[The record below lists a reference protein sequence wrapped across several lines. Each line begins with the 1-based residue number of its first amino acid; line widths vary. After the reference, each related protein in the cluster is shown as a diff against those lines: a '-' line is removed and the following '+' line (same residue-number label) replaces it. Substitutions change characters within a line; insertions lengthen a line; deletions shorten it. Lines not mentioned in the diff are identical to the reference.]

1 MLDVIRKNI
10 LESIETKQKVLEL
23 APQIKESAE
32 IIIDALTQGKK
43 ILVCGNGG
51 SAADAQHFAAE
62 LVGRFEKER
71 QPLPSITLNTNV
83 STLTAIGNDYGYD
96 ELFARQ
102 VEAFGQEGDVLV
114 GISTSGNSPNVLK
127 AIYKAV
133 EKKMSIITLGGKDG
147 GAMKQT
153 LAEQSS
159 SGHHKGEKVTH
170 IIVPSNTTS
179 RIQESHI
186 MIIHIW
192 CKLIDEAFENVN

>member
-1 MLDVIRKNI
+1 MRNTIQKNI
-10 LESIETKQKVLEL
+10 LESIEIKQKVLEL
-23 APQIKESAE
+23 APQIEESAKT
-32 IIIDALTQGKK
+32 IIDALKQGKK

-51 SAADAQHFAAE
+51 SAADAQHFTAE

-71 QPLPSITLNTNV
+71 QPLPSIALNTNV

-114 GISTSGNSPNVLK
+114 GISTSGKSANILK
-127 AIYKAV
+127 AIDNAIERKIRV
-133 EKKMSIITLGGKDG
+133 ITLGGKDG
-147 GAMKQT
+147 GTMKQK
-153 LAEQSS
+153 
-159 SGHHKGEKVTH
+159 KGTH

-192 CKLIDEAFENVN
+192 CKLIDEAFEN